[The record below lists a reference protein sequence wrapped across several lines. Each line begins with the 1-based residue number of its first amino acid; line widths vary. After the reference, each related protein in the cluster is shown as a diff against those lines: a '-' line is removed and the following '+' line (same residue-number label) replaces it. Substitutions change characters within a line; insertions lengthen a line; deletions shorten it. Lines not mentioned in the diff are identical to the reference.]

1 VRGKGTK
8 IGEEEGSKLGE
19 PCSKVRLSQDRLPI
33 LHTNVIHANIAS
45 SKCHSTDMNWD
56 LGSSDMRQKVPISK
70 RYHLKVKSEIF
81 KTWLKRASIM
91 LK

>member
-8 IGEEEGSKLGE
+8 IGEGECSKLGE

-56 LGSSDMRQKVPISK
+56 LGSSYMRQKVPISK
-70 RYHLKVKSEIF
+70 KVSFKSQERDF
-81 KTWLKRASIM
+81 
-91 LK
+91 